1 MKMFGLQ
8 KVSARHL
15 RLSGAVA
22 SLVLGAV
29 PVLAE
34 GNAGAGAALYAQ
46 HCVSCHGP
54 EADGRGP
61 MREVLLVQ
69 PSDLTTLTAR
79 HGGAFPVERVAQRID
94 GRDPLVAHG
103 SSMPVYGDFFDTT
116 GQVAVRTGAG
126 QPVMVSQPVADLIVF
141 LESLQAE

>member
-1 MKMFGLQ
+1 MFGLQ
-8 KVSARHL
+8 KVWTRHL

-34 GNAGAGAALYAQ
+34 GNAGTGAALYAQ

-54 EADGRGP
+54 QADGRGP

-103 SSMPVYGDFFDTT
+103 SSMPVYGDFFDSTE
-116 GQVAVRTGAG
+116 QVAVRTEAG
-126 QPVMVSQPVADLIVF
+126 QPVMVTPPVADLVAF
-141 LESLQAE
+141 LRSIQAP

>member
-1 MKMFGLQ
+1 MSA
-8 KVSARHL
+8 VSTRGTRAGRR
-15 RLSGAVA
+15 RLTGVVA
-22 SLVLGAV
+22 CLALGAG

-34 GNAGAGAALYAQ
+34 GDAGAGAALYAQ
-46 HCVSCHGP
+46 HCVSCHGTR
-54 EADGRGP
+54 ADGQGP

-79 HGGAFPVERVAQRID
+79 HGGTFPVLRVAERID

-116 GQVAVRTGAG
+116 EQVAVRTGAG
-126 QPVMVSQPVADLIVF
+126 QPVMVTPPVADLVAF
-141 LESLQAE
+141 LRSIQAE